1 MGVRGS
7 SDVLGTARASDAD
20 EPRLYSVTVSRDHS
34 THRVEAPIKRYQGGV
49 ADRIRS
55 LSRQSRLTDKL
66 TVQLGWVGLVLVDWM
81 VVTAQ

>member
-34 THRVEAPIKRYQGGV
+34 THRVEAPIKRYQGG
-49 ADRIRS
+49 AS
-55 LSRQSRLTDKL
+55 GLSRAR
-66 TVQLGWVGLVLVDWM
+66 VG
-81 VVTAQ
+81 